1 MGYGR
6 IIAGLILLFNPVV
19 HVVDVLPD
27 AIGYFLIA
35 SGLTQM
41 AYYIGEISKAREIF
55 LKLALIE
62 CTKLPALLLVPYS
75 SGSMK
80 VLLALVFGLAEAFL
94 VIPAFGEFFEGLSFA
109 GIRYNGNAV
118 YTGAPK
124 KEKKSKKRK
133 AEKAAPENRDY
144 ITKIRNYIIFF
155 LIFRAGATLVP
166 ELTELQLYDHTGE
179 VKQLQFSLAHYKP
192 FIYVVC
198 AVAVSVLGIIYIVR
212 VVRYFGAVK
221 NDKPFNDALDK
232 KYRGDILPNENL
244 FTAKRM
250 RAVLVL
256 LAASAVLEL
265 TVVFDEISVIPGVIP
280 AILIAVSACLV
291 SKYVKIAVYALPL
304 AALRAVVSVF
314 AYTAQLKY
322 FGEYELEAV
331 RWLDEASDLY
341 ERMSFFSALEKVLA
355 MLTFVYCL
363 FMIMKAVKVNL
374 AGFGIQ
380 NASAQY
386 SKRNHDLE
394 TTNYVGSKLLM
405 CAVIAVINFIFSA
418 SYHYM
423 AKSTEAAL
431 LIVTVINI
439 VFVSYSIYTA
449 SVINT
454 SVYSNNSEM

>member
-19 HVVDVLPD
+19 HVVDILPD

-35 SGLTQM
+35 SGIAQM
-41 AYYIGEISKAREIF
+41 AYYIGEISKAREMF
-55 LKLALIE
+55 LKLAVLE
-62 CTKLPALLLVPYS
+62 CAKLPALFIVPYS

-80 VLLALVFGLAEAFL
+80 VLLALVFGLAEVFL
-94 VIPAFGEFFEGLSFA
+94 VIPAFGELFEGLSFA
-109 GIRYNGNAV
+109 GLWYNGNAV
-118 YTGAPK
+118 YTGVQQ
-124 KEKKSKKRK
+124 KEKKNKKRK
-133 AEKAAPENRDY
+133 AEKTARENRDY
-144 ITKIRNYIIFF
+144 ITKIRNYIVFF

-179 VKQLQFSLAHYKP
+179 VKRLQFSLAHYKP

-198 AVAVSVLGIIYIVR
+198 AAAVSILGIIYVVR

-232 KYRGDILPNENL
+232 KYRADILPNTNL

-250 RAVLVL
+250 RAALFL
-256 LAASAVLEL
+256 LAASAVFEL
-265 TVVFDEISVIPGVIP
+265 TVVIDEISIIPGVIP
-280 AILIAVSACLV
+280 AILAAVSGCLV
-291 SKYVKIAVYALPL
+291 SKYFKSAVYALPI
-304 AALRAVVSVF
+304 AAMRAVVSVF
-314 AYTAQLKY
+314 AYVSQLNY

-331 RWLDEASDLY
+331 RWLDEASDIY

-355 MLTFVYCL
+355 MITFVYCL
-363 FMIMKAVKVNL
+363 FALMKAVKVNL

-380 NASAQY
+380 NASVQY

-394 TTNYVGSKLLM
+394 TANYVGSKLLM

-454 SVYSNNSEM
+454 SVYSNNCEM